1 MAKSLVFGPNL
12 GSLGPILGRQNF
24 FFKNL
29 ASSVTRYQGNLSSC
43 IRSEKTNDPI
53 LKKFMD
59 GRTDGRT
66 ERQTD
71 DSDFIGSCS
80 TNVKH
85 PKIAISR
92 VSLTMK

>member
-24 FFKNL
+24 LFKNL

-66 ERQTD
+66 DKQKDRRT
-71 DSDFIGSCS
+71 
-80 TNVKH
+80 TV
-85 PKIAISR
+85 IS
-92 VSLTMK
+92 